1 MRQPDV
7 VGEGQESLLRAVVQV
22 SFGPASFGVAGLD
35 DPRPRGPDFAEL
47 EEYLRLETLIFQA
60 ESDRGAEF
68 PLRNRRCIARLSRP
82 ERRAPSPRARFS
94 R

>member
-22 SFGPASFGVAGLD
+22 PFEPAPFRVAGLD
-35 DPRPRGPDFAEL
+35 YPRPRCPDFAEL
-47 EEYLRLETLIFQA
+47 KEYLRLETLIFQA
-60 ESDRGAEF
+60 ETDSGTEF

-82 ERRAPSPRARFS
+82 ERRAPSRRARFS